1 MSLWSFGH
9 SQAKKEEEETDFSLK
24 VCGVVHIYGARGR
37 ILCMKRGFFF
47 SLFTFYMLHEQR
59 SWRNMQVLINGRRE
73 VLFQEIAQLSILVRE
88 ILESRKKL
96 ATR

>member
-1 MSLWSFGH
+1 MCVALVVWSLAS
-9 SQAKKEEEETDFSLK
+9 KEGGETDFLSQGMW
-24 VCGVVHIYGARGR
+24 CIYGACGR
-37 ILCMKRGFFF
+37 ILCMKRGSFF